1 MVDKILDQRTSII
14 TGGARGI
21 GKAISKSL
29 AKEGCKV
36 IIIDPGY
43 TIDGNFDEK
52 NIAEKTAEEISN
64 KYNVET
70 LAITKD
76 ISIEKDMQNSI
87 ELIMKKFNSI
97 DIVVNN
103 AAILKDGF
111 IFKYALNDWKKV
123 IDTNLTGAF
132 NLISQTSKIMKEQS
146 KKDSNYTNGRIIN
159 VISTAGIWG
168 NFGQAAYASAKS
180 GLIGLTRVAALDLQ
194 RLGITCNAIAPFAS
208 TRVTESINP
217 QNEAQEKYKKSALK
231 VEAKYIGDLT
241 AFLASNQGKK
251 YSGQIFGVRAK
262 EVFLFNQARPIYNFV
277 RKNDDY
283 IKDMEVGFKNNFDN
297 NLTTL
302 ETDLDAFSSEP
313 IID

>member
-1 MVDKILDQRTSII
+1 MVDKILDQRISLI

-21 GKAISKSL
+21 GKAISESL

-36 IIIDPGY
+36 VIIDPGY
-43 TIDGNFDEK
+43 SIDGNYDKK
-52 NIAEKTAEEISN
+52 NIAVKTAEEISN
-64 KYNVET
+64 QYNIET

-76 ISIEKDMQNSI
+76 VSIEKDMQEAI
-87 ELIMKKFNSI
+87 ESIMKKFNRI

-103 AAILKDGF
+103 AAILRDGF
-111 IFKYALNDWKKV
+111 IFKYSLDDWKKV
-123 IDTNLTGAF
+123 LDTNLTGAF

-146 KKDSNYTNGRIIN
+146 KQDSNYSNGRIIN

-231 VEAKYIGDLT
+231 IEAKYVGELT

-262 EVFLFNQARPIYNFV
+262 EVFLFNQARPIYNFI

-283 IKDMEVGFKNNFDN
+283 IKDMEEGFKNNFDS

-302 ETDLDAFSSEP
+302 ETDLDAFSTEP
-313 IID
+313 VID

>member
-1 MVDKILDQRTSII
+1 MVDKILDQRISII

-21 GKAISKSL
+21 GKAISESL

-208 TRVTESINP
+208 TRVTESIKP

>member
-21 GKAISKSL
+21 GKAISESL

-297 NLTTL
+297 NLATL

>member
-1 MVDKILDQRTSII
+1 MVDKILDQRISLI

-21 GKAISKSL
+21 GKAISESL

-36 IIIDPGY
+36 VIIDPGY
-43 TIDGNFDEK
+43 SIDGNYDEK
-52 NIAEKTAEEISN
+52 NIAIKTAEEISN
-64 KYNVET
+64 QYNIET

-76 ISIEKDMQNSI
+76 VSIEKDMQEAI
-87 ELIMKKFNSI
+87 ESIMKKFNRI

-103 AAILKDGF
+103 AAILRDGF
-111 IFKYALNDWKKV
+111 IFKYSLDDWKKV
-123 IDTNLTGAF
+123 LDTNLTGAF

-146 KKDSNYTNGRIIN
+146 KQDSNYSNGRIIN
-159 VISTAGIWG
+159 VISSAGIWG

-208 TRVTESINP
+208 TRVTESIKP

-231 VEAKYIGDLT
+231 VEAKYVGDLT

-251 YSGQIFGVRAK
+251 YSGQIFGIRAK
-262 EVFLFNQARPIYNFV
+262 EVFLFNQARPIYNFI

-283 IKDMEVGFKNNFDN
+283 IKDMEEGFKNNFDS

-302 ETDLDAFSSEP
+302 ETDLDAFSAEP
-313 IID
+313 VID

>member
-1 MVDKILDQRTSII
+1 MVDKILEQRCSII

-21 GKAISKSL
+21 GKAISESL
-29 AKEGCKV
+29 AKEGCKIV
-36 IIIDPGY
+36 IIDPGY
-43 TIDGNFDEK
+43 SIDGKYDQK
-52 NIAEKTAEEISN
+52 NIAEKVAEEISN

-76 ISIEKDMQNSI
+76 VSFEKDMQDSI
-87 ELIMKKFNSI
+87 ESIMKQFNTI

-103 AAILKDGF
+103 AAILRDGF
-111 IFKYALNDWKKV
+111 IFKYSLDNWKKV

-241 AFLASNQGKK
+241 AFLASNKGKK

-277 RKNDDY
+277 RKKNDY

-297 NLTTL
+297 NLTIL

>member
-1 MVDKILDQRTSII
+1 MVDKILDQRISII

-21 GKAISKSL
+21 GKAISESL

-97 DIVVNN
+97 DIVINN

-262 EVFLFNQARPIYNFV
+262 EVFLFNQSRPIYNFI
-277 RKNDDY
+277 RKNGMNN
-283 IKDMEVGFKNNFDN
+283 KDLKEGFENYFDN
-297 NLTTL
+297 NLTAL
-302 ETDLDAFSSEP
+302 ETDLEAFSS
-313 IID
+313 

>member
-1 MVDKILDQRTSII
+1 MLDKILDQRISII

-21 GKAISKSL
+21 GKAISESL

-277 RKNDDY
+277 RKSDDY
-283 IKDMEVGFKNNFDN
+283 VKDMEVGFKNNFDN

>member
-1 MVDKILDQRTSII
+1 MVDKILDQRISII

-21 GKAISKSL
+21 GKAISESL

-277 RKNDDY
+277 RKNYDY